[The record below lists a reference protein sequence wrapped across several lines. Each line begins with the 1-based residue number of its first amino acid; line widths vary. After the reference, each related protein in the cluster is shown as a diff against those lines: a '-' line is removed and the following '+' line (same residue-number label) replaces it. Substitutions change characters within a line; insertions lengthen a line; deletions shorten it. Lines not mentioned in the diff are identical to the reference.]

1 MLVPVTLPG
10 SAGLR
15 EQRVLALRSG
25 LRAALGE
32 EVEIRL
38 RRLGLHQWAFD
49 QVWDDEGPAV
59 AAVVSAVEVV
69 LEGALREWVDCF
81 YKLRPSKKPDR

>member
-1 MLVPVTLPG
+1 MLAPVTLPR
-10 SAGLR
+10 SARLR

-38 RRLGLHQWAFD
+38 RRLGLHQWASD
-49 QVWDDEGPAV
+49 QMWADEGPAV

-69 LEGALREWVDCF
+69 LDGALRWVDCF
-81 YKLRPSKKPDR
+81 YTLRPSKTPDR